1 MLPLVVS
8 RRYPL
13 RRWFNTAAG
22 LKSLLVS
29 PEGLRCYQ
37 PQVPIVIVTGYGDT
51 KRLRF
56 FYDTGADHMII
67 PVYVARHEGIP
78 YREDFPGTLSSSV
91 GGSAR
96 CYFDFVQVRSS
107 LSGRTHRWVCAF
119 TESVRAR
126 LIVGRA
132 GFLDEFAVGIRGGHL
147 VVSRPV
153 SLSRFLQHQA
163 TRLHTRPGDEWEPI

>member
-13 RRWFNTAAG
+13 RPWLNTAPG
-22 LKSLLVS
+22 LKSLLGS
-29 PEGLRCYQ
+29 PEGLRCDL
-37 PQVPIVIVTGYGDT
+37 PRVPIVIVTGSADT

-56 FYDTGADHMII
+56 FYDTGADHMVI

-78 YREDFPGTLSSSV
+78 YREDCPGTLSSSV

-96 CYFDFVQVRSS
+96 CFYDFVQVRSS

-119 TESVRAR
+119 VESVQVR

-132 GFLDEFAVGIRGGHL
+132 GFLDEFSVSIRGRHL
-147 VVSRPV
+147 VVSHPV

-163 TRLHTRPGDEWEPI
+163 TRLRARPGDVWEPI